1 MRPHPHAD
9 LLNAIADGY
18 PIEYQDRDGT
28 WHLAEPSHVLT
39 LLGSPNGAP
48 LTPLR
53 VAERVITLGG
63 HTVPRPLQTP
73 PAVGSFYN
81 FANLAAPSGANS
93 YVWRGDKTDYHLLHA
108 GLIYVTERAASK
120 ASQALLSVLEKE
132 LIGK

>member
-1 MRPHPHAD
+1 MKPHPRAD

-28 WHLAEPSHVLT
+28 WHPATTSNVLT

-53 VAERVITLGG
+53 VAEGVITLSG

-73 PAVGSFYN
+73 PEKGALYN
-81 FANLAAPSGANS
+81 VANLTMPSGVSS
-93 YVWRGDKTDYHLLHA
+93 YVWRDDRIDHHLLHA
-108 GLIYVTERAASK
+108 GLIYGTELAASK
-120 ASQALLSVLEKE
+120 ASQALLSVLKQE
-132 LIGK
+132 LLGQ